1 MKVLGYACREAG
13 KPLIPHEYDLPAPGP
28 DQALVRVFGCGVC
41 HTDISFAT
49 GQVQPRHPLPLVLG
63 HEIGGVVEQAGGPH
77 RNLVGRKVIVP
88 AVMPCGQC
96 AMCRAG
102 FENTCKAQFMP
113 GNDGHGGFAS
123 HLLVPA
129 RTLAPLP
136 DRLSEQEVAEISVIA
151 DAVTTPYQTMVRA
164 NLKAGE
170 VAIVLGTGGIGTYG
184 VQIAAALGATVFAID
199 IDDAKL
205 ARVAQYGA
213 KYVYNSRGQDL
224 KTARAAIRD
233 LVKKAGLPD
242 FGWKVFEMSGTAAGQ
257 ELAFN
262 LIPPGGTLAI
272 VGFTMD
278 AVKVRLSNL
287 MALDAACFGNWGCA
301 PKHYPAAIALV
312 LEGRVQV
319 KPFVKTHPLSQINEI
334 FDLAHHGK
342 LTERAVLLPGK

>member
-1 MKVLGYACREAG
+1 MRARGFAYPEPKANFA
-13 KPLIPHEYDLPAPGP
+13 PIEYQLETAPGEVIVKV
-28 DQALVRVFGCGVC
+28 AGCGLC
-41 HTDISFAT
+41 HTDVGFYFGDVA
-49 GQVQPRHPLPLVLG
+49 PRAKLPLVLG
-63 HEIGGVVEQAGGPH
+63 HEISGVVEQAGADFAHLQGAQ
-77 RNLVGRKVIVP
+77 VIVP
-88 AVMPCGQC
+88 SVMPCGEC
-96 AMCRAG
+96 PNCKAG
-102 FENTCKAQFMP
+102 CSNTCVRQFMP